1 MSAIEKALLNDR
13 LDRLKRRLEKINESR
28 RHVLKIV
35 DLTWE
40 VAQLRDAVLDLGKL
54 VLAIYEKKE
63 V

>member
-13 LDRLKRRLEKINESR
+13 LDRLKRRLEKINEST
-28 RHVLKIV
+28 RHVLKID